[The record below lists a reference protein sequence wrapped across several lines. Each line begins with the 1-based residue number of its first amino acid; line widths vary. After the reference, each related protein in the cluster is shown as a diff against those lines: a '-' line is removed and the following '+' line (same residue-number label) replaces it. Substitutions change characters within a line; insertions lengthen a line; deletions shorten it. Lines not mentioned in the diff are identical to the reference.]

1 MTWHNIWGYW
11 LLTTS
16 NKASAKTFNFQI
28 FCVESFLIISIS
40 PFWWREWLFWD
51 LLGTN
56 FCDLP
61 ETPCAIFNPFV
72 PFVDPC
78 NNRLLAGL
86 PDLYLQAVSVGQWP
100 VSDDWSIF
108 DITWLTPWAT
118 SSPTPW
124 FRAAQCSGP
133 HKLTEYNKELWN
145 ISNLSELCRM
155 RRREEVPGVRPPNSG
170 SWHGCCIHCW
180 PGPRRWVEGGLVGS
194 KMRQESLVLL
204 LQTENSKFQRWGRGN
219 LGNIRKKT
227 VFLLGCVP

>member
-86 PDLYLQAVSVGQWP
+86 PDLYLQAVSVGQWV
-100 VSDDWSIF
+100 VSDQFQTTDQFSTSHDW
-108 DITWLTPWAT
+108 P
-118 SSPTPW
+118 
-124 FRAAQCSGP
+124 RERP
-133 HKLTEYNKELWN
+133 HHRLHESARLSTVGRT
-145 ISNLSELCRM
+145 NLQNTTRNYEIYRIY
-155 RRREEVPGVRPPNSG
+155 PNYAEWG
-170 SWHGCCIHCW
+170 
-180 PGPRRWVEGGLVGS
+180 EGKRSLAWDHRTVVLDMDVVFIVGLGRDVG
-194 KMRQESLVLL
+194 
-204 LQTENSKFQRWGRGN
+204 
-219 LGNIRKKT
+219 
-227 VFLLGCVP
+227 